1 MSRPRR
7 TSASRTSKRLGLPN
21 LGPVSERW
29 LRAIGVESEADLRAM
44 GAVEAFGR
52 ITVREGRAANLNL
65 LYSLHAALT
74 GQRWDE
80 LTPEVKARLRRD
92 AGIER
97 PGV

>member
-1 MSRPRR
+1 MVRPRR
-7 TSASRTSKRLGLPN
+7 KPAPHAPKRLGLPN

-52 ITVREGRAANLNL
+52 ITVREGRAASLNL
-65 LYSLHAALT
+65 LYSLHGALT

-80 LTPEVKARLRRD
+80 ITLEEKARLRRE
-92 AGIER
+92 AGLE
-97 PGV
+97 